1 MFYNIDTWPG
11 LTYFQ
16 NDEIRR
22 RPGDDAGA
30 ADVCGVSDGDQKN
43 VSLSLFRGRFLV
55 GVFTT

>member
-1 MFYNIDTWPG
+1 

-22 RPGDDAGA
+22 RPGDDSGP
-30 ADVCGVSDGDQKN
+30 ADVGGVSDGDQKN

-55 GVFTT
+55 GVFAT